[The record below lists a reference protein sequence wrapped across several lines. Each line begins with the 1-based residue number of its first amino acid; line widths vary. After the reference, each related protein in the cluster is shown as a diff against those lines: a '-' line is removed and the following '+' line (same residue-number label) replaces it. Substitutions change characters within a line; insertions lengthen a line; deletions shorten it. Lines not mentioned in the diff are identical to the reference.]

1 MSAISQADARA
12 FLFDM
17 DGTLLD
23 STPAV
28 EATWQYFAKEYDLD
42 LHEVLRTSH
51 GVRTVDNMRKWCNIT
66 DADELRAR
74 HKATELFE
82 GMIVHEA
89 KELQAAGKDGLVP
102 LPNVIDLL
110 NQLNTSPIPV
120 WAIVTSATSIYASAA
135 LPTAGIPSAPK
146 VITGDDVTKGKPF
159 PEPYYAGAK
168 ALDVDVT
175 DCFVV
180 EDAPSGVKS
189 GVAAGSKV
197 IATCT
202 SHTREQLEGLGA
214 TWIVTDLSKIS
225 VEIVDGRVKLTID
238 ESP

>member
-1 MSAISQADARA
+1 MAPVTTNVRA

-28 EATWQYFAKEYDLD
+28 LATWEYFAKEYDLD

-51 GVRTVDNMRKWCNIT
+51 GVRTIDNMRKWCGIT
-66 DADELRAR
+66 DPVQLRA
-74 HKATELFE
+74 ATELFE
-82 GMIVHEA
+82 GMIVTEA
-89 KELQAAGKDGLVP
+89 KELQAAGKDGLIA
-102 LPNVIDLL
+102 LPNVISLL
-110 NQLNTSPIPV
+110 NKLNTSSTPL
-120 WAIVTSATSIYASAA
+120 WAIVTSATNIYATAA
-135 LPTAGIPSAPK
+135 LPTAGIPTAPK
-146 VITGDDVTKGKPF
+146 VITGDDVTKGKPD
-159 PEPYYAGAK
+159 PEPYVFGAK
-168 ALDVDVT
+168 QLSVDVT
-175 DCFVV
+175 DCIVV

-189 GVAAGSKV
+189 GVASGAKV
-197 IATCT
+197 LATCT

-225 VEIVDGRVKLTID
+225 VEILDGRVEVTID